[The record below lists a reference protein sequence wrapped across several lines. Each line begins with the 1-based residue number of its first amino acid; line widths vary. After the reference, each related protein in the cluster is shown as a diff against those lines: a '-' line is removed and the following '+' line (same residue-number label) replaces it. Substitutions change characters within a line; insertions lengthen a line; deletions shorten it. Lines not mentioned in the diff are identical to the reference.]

1 MVHHPDIALMDGH
14 MTLAYACVL
23 IAALLP
29 YVWTM
34 VAKAGGK
41 KFDNRDPR
49 QWLEKQENPRVRRAD
64 AAQKNAFEAFPA
76 FAASVLMAQLAGIDA
91 QRIGWLAAAC
101 LSTVVSVTKRRA
113 SSTNALA
120 AAMPGVTLANLTRSH
135 SANSVTSVWAL
146 AGAKGAVRSAVVI
159 SSVVRSRAGMA
170 NWRSR

>member
-1 MVHHPDIALMDGH
+1 

-64 AAQKNAFEAFPA
+64 AAQKNAFEAFPT

-91 QRIGWLAAAC
+91 QRIGWLAAAFVAFRV
-101 LSTVVSVTKRRA
+101 LHGVFYVGNK
-113 SSTNALA
+113 SSMRSLVWFAGLVCV
-120 AAMPGVTLANLTRSH
+120 VTLM
-135 SANSVTSVWAL
+135 V
-146 AGAKGAVRSAVVI
+146 
-159 SSVVRSRAGMA
+159 MA
-170 NWRSR
+170 IQRIA